1 MSLLKQIEEVR
12 DKGYS
17 DKETNVVLP
26 AITPG
31 LYLRNVLKTTKN
43 LTFSRLIKFF
53 KSRFSSIIKG
63 SQETATHFVYRAM
76 SFRQKLIVFS
86 KYPITEKNYDQDL
99 CQRLFLKSLQ
109 IGLTTE
115 TIMTEI
121 KLILRNLSV
130 LDEDRYMNIRC
141 RVGQAS
147 SSDQQ
152 RSVKMNKSETRPR
165 VNAVEMKYET
175 EKELN

>member
-1 MSLLKQIEEVR
+1 
-12 DKGYS
+12 
-17 DKETNVVLP
+17 
-26 AITPG
+26 
-31 LYLRNVLKTTKN
+31 
-43 LTFSRLIKFF
+43 
-53 KSRFSSIIKG
+53 
-63 SQETATHFVYRAM
+63 M

-86 KYPITEKNYDQDL
+86 KYPITEKDYDQDL

-109 IGLTTE
+109 IGLTSE
-115 TIMTEI
+115 IIMTEI

-152 RSVKMNKSETRPR
+152 RSVKMNKSETRSR